1 MMYGHPPPPR
11 ASSSPT
17 LILLASGLAGILG
30 FLIGFLTGLG
40 SAEPTT
46 AAPYSPPEMTVTMES
61 PTESAPGEGGPTAP
75 VSSPPDASQP
85 PATSPPATSPST
97 GQPPAGQP
105 SAGQPS
111 AGQPPAQPPS
121 GGLSPGS
128 GIQVVGTDIQPGTY
142 RTDGP
147 APGMPMCY
155 WARLKGTGGDP
166 SEVITSGLPTGP
178 ATVTIETT
186 DKAFQSGGCKPWARQ

>member
-1 MMYGHPPPPR
+1 MTYGHPPPPR

-17 LILLASGLAGILG
+17 LILLASGLAAIVG

-46 AAPYSPPEMTVTMES
+46 ASPYSPPEMTVTMES
-61 PTESAPGEGGPTAP
+61 PTESAPEEGAPTGQASQP
-75 VSSPPDASQP
+75 SDASQTP
-85 PATSPPATSPST
+85 LGSATPATSPPA
-97 GQPPAGQP
+97 GEP

-111 AGQPPAQPPS
+111 AGQPPE
-121 GGLSPGS
+121 GGLPPGI

-147 APGMPMCY
+147 SPGMPLCY

-166 SEVITSGLPTGP
+166 SEVITSGLPSGP
-178 ATVTIETT
+178 ATVTIEAT
-186 DKAFQSGGCKPWARQ
+186 DKAFQSGGCKPWVRQ

>member
-1 MMYGHPPPPR
+1 MTYGHPPPPR

-17 LILLASGLAGILG
+17 LILLASGLAAIVG

-46 AAPYSPPEMTVTMES
+46 ASPYSPPEMTVTMES
-61 PTESAPGEGGPTAP
+61 PTESAPEEGAPTWQASQP
-75 VSSPPDASQP
+75 SDASQP
-85 PATSPPATSPST
+85 PLGSATPATSPPA
-97 GQPPAGQP
+97 GEP

-111 AGQPPAQPPS
+111 GGQPPE
-121 GGLSPGS
+121 GGLPPGI

-147 APGMPMCY
+147 SPGMPLCY

-166 SEVITSGLPTGP
+166 SEVITSGLPSGP
-178 ATVTIETT
+178 ATVTIEAT
-186 DKAFQSGGCKPWARQ
+186 DKAFQSGGCKPWVRQ

>member
-1 MMYGHPPPPR
+1 MTYGHPPPPR

-17 LILLASGLAGILG
+17 LILLASGLAAIVG

-46 AAPYSPPEMTVTMES
+46 ASPYSPPEMTVTMES
-61 PTESAPGEGGPTAP
+61 PTESAPEEGAPTGQASQP
-75 VSSPPDASQP
+75 SDASQTP
-85 PATSPPATSPST
+85 LGSATPATSPPA
-97 GQPPAGQP
+97 GEP

-111 AGQPPAQPPS
+111 AGQPSGGQPPE
-121 GGLSPGS
+121 GGLPPGI

-147 APGMPMCY
+147 SPGMPLCY

-166 SEVITSGLPTGP
+166 SEVITSGLPSGP
-178 ATVTIETT
+178 ATVTIEAT
-186 DKAFQSGGCKPWARQ
+186 DKAFQSGGCKPWVRQ

>member
-1 MMYGHPPPPR
+1 MTYGHPPPPR

-17 LILLASGLAGILG
+17 LILLASGLAAIVG

-46 AAPYSPPEMTVTMES
+46 ASPYSPPEMTVTMES
-61 PTESAPGEGGPTAP
+61 PTESAPEEGAPTGQ
-75 VSSPPDASQP
+75 ASQP
-85 PATSPPATSPST
+85 SDAGQPPLGSATPATSPPA
-97 GQPPAGQP
+97 GEP

-111 AGQPPAQPPS
+111 AGQPPE
-121 GGLSPGS
+121 GGLPPGI

-147 APGMPMCY
+147 SPGMPLCY

-166 SEVITSGLPTGP
+166 SEVITSGLPSGP
-178 ATVTIETT
+178 ATVTIEAT
-186 DKAFQSGGCKPWARQ
+186 DKAFQSGGCKPWVRQ